1 MVLKG
6 KNLIP
11 SEENK
16 NSDLTEVNSRF
27 RTLGCMPCTGAVK
40 SNATN
45 IDMII
50 EETIRAKRS
59 ERETRIIDHGSNSM
73 EDKKK
78 EGYF

>member
-45 IDMII
+45 ID
-50 EETIRAKRS
+50 TVS
-59 ERETRIIDHGSNSM
+59 YTHLTLPTNREV
-73 EDKKK
+73 
-78 EGYF
+78 